1 MKHPV
6 RRALQTI
13 DYAIRPFCYWLAPL
27 LSAVCMYAVAYGA
40 ASIQLSEKWQ
50 PYFIFFLILA
60 FLFTAFFLLIC
71 VPCVLFSGFLSIKT
85 ILKKEHYILPAMQ
98 LLLNIGML
106 VCWYF
111 ALKEYIL

>member
-6 RRALQTI
+6 RNTLQSI
-13 DYAIRPFCYWLAPL
+13 HYAIRPFYYWLAPL
-27 LSAVCMYAVAYGA
+27 LSAICMYAVAYGA
-40 ASIQLSEKWQ
+40 ANIQLSEKMQ

-60 FLFTAFFLLIC
+60 FLFTVFFLLIC
-71 VPCVLFSGFLSIKT
+71 VPCVIFSGYLSLKT
-85 ILKKEHYILPAMQ
+85 MLKKEHYVLPAIQ

-106 VCWYF
+106 VCWYS